1 MIRILIA
8 LLLSTQ
14 MAAAQNFSALARV
27 DPSRSAIKS
36 DGETLVID
44 LGLSQP
50 VPWRIYTLADPMR
63 LVLDF
68 DQVDWSAL
76 DTDTINQTEQVT
88 GLRAGQG
95 GDGWSRL
102 VMPLAA
108 PLGVSRAGMR
118 IDDVTGAATLVVSA
132 APVSAELFAAT
143 ARAEPGLPAR
153 PAVPSA
159 PKEDGPLVVVIDP
172 GHGGIDPGALRDD
185 VVEAELMLQ
194 LAREVAEGL
203 NRAGGIRAVLTR
215 DEDIFVPLAARMTIA
230 RAAGADLLI
239 SLHADAL
246 EKDLAQGASV
256 YTLTEEASDGSA
268 QRMAE
273 RHGREDLV
281 SGLDLT
287 GQDDRVA
294 TVLMELA
301 RAETAPASNRFATA
315 LVTGMREAGV
325 RLNSRPRREGP
336 LAVLNATDFPSV
348 LLEAGFLSSSED
360 RSTLRSP
367 AGRAAFVRGITD
379 AVLTWAVEEEMLA
392 PLKRN

>member
-1 MIRILIA
+1 L
-8 LLLSTQ
+8 
-14 MAAAQNFSALARV
+14 AAAQNFSALARV
-27 DPSRSAIKS
+27 DPARSAITS
-36 DGETLVID
+36 DRDKLVID

-50 VPWRIYTLADPMR
+50 VPWKVYTLNDPMR

-68 DQVDWSAL
+68 DQVDWDGL
-76 DTDTINQTEQVT
+76 DTGTISRADQLTSI
-88 GLRAGQG
+88 RAGQG
-95 GDGWSRL
+95 ADGWSRL
-102 VMPLAA
+102 VLALDA

-118 IDDVTGAATLVVSA
+118 IDDVTGTATLVIDA
-132 APVSAELFAAT
+132 APVSADLFAAT
-143 ARAEPGLPAR
+143 ARAEPGLPAT
-153 PAVPSA
+153 AAMPSA
-159 PKEDGPLVVVIDP
+159 PKVDGPLVVVIDP
-172 GHGGIDPGALRDD
+172 GHGGIDPGALRDGI
-185 VVEAELMLQ
+185 VEADLMLQ
-194 LAREVAEGL
+194 LGREVAEGL
-203 NRAGGIRAVLTR
+203 NRAGGIKAVLTR

-256 YTLTEEASDGSA
+256 YTLTEEASDGAA

-315 LVTGMREAGV
+315 LVAGMRDAGV
-325 RLNSRPRREGP
+325 RLNSVPRRQGP

-360 RSTLRSP
+360 RATLTSA
-367 AGRAAFVRGITD
+367 AGRAAFVSGITD
-379 AVLTWAVEEEMLA
+379 AVLIWAVEEEMLE

>member
-1 MIRILIA
+1 MIRILIV

-27 DPSRSAIKS
+27 DPSRSAITS

-44 LGLSQP
+44 LGLTQP
-50 VPWRIYTLADPMR
+50 VPWRVYTLADPMR

-76 DTDTINQTEQVT
+76 DTDTISETEQMT

-102 VMPLAA
+102 VMPLEA

-132 APVSAELFAAT
+132 SPVSAELFAAT

-153 PAVPSA
+153 PAVPTA

-172 GHGGIDPGALRDD
+172 GHGGIDPGALRDG

-360 RSTLRSP
+360 RATLRSP